1 MTVSVLTK
9 ENIVLGAEIGN
20 KEEAIRLAG
29 KVLVEQ
35 GYVDDVYIDKM
46 FEREALTSTYMGNFI
61 AIPHGTEEAKAL
73 VKKAGLSFIQVPN
86 GVDFGAGNIVKI
98 LIGIAGKDNEHLE
111 ILSKIALVCSE
122 AENVEKMIQATT
134 KEEILELLNEVN

>member
-1 MTVSVLTK
+1 MSIFNK
-9 ENIVLGAEIGN
+9 ENIVLNAQVEN

-35 GYVDDVYIDKM
+35 GYVDEFYVDKM
-46 FEREALTSTYMGNFI
+46 FEREELASTYMGNFV

-111 ILSKIALVCSE
+111 VLSKIALICSE
-122 AENVEKMIQATT
+122 EENIEKMIQATT
-134 KEEILELLNEVN
+134 EEEILQLLNEVN

>member
-1 MTVSVLTK
+1 MSVLTK
-9 ENIVLGAEIGN
+9 ENIVLGAEVGN

-29 KVLVEQ
+29 KVLVDQ

-46 FEREALTSTYMGNFI
+46 FEREVLTSTYMGNFI

-122 AENVEKMIQATT
+122 AENVEKMIEATT

>member
-1 MTVSVLTK
+1 MSVLTK

>member
-1 MTVSVLTK
+1 MSVLTK
-9 ENIVLGAEIGN
+9 ENIVLGAEVGN

>member
-1 MTVSVLTK
+1 VLTK
-9 ENIVLGAEIGN
+9 ENIVLGAEVGN

>member
-1 MTVSVLTK
+1 MSVLTK
-9 ENIVLGAEIGN
+9 ENIVLGAEVGN

-29 KVLVEQ
+29 KVLVNQ

-134 KEEILELLNEVN
+134 KEEILELLNGVN

>member
-1 MTVSVLTK
+1 MSVLTK
-9 ENIVLGAEIGN
+9 ENIVLGAEVGN

-29 KVLVEQ
+29 KVLVKQ

-122 AENVEKMIQATT
+122 TENVEKMIEATT

>member
-1 MTVSVLTK
+1 MSVLTK
-9 ENIVLGAEIGN
+9 ENIVLGAEVGN

-61 AIPHGTEEAKAL
+61 AIPHGTEEAKSL

-122 AENVEKMIQATT
+122 TENVEKMIQATT

>member
-1 MTVSVLTK
+1 MSVLTK
-9 ENIVLGAEIGN
+9 ENIVLGAEVGN

-29 KVLVEQ
+29 KVLVDQ